1 MSTNPG
7 YFGSETELI
16 QSIMVGK
23 PWWQWA
29 VQFVRILANQE
40 ENKAV
45 RNPRLALTL
54 KVPFVQLLLP
64 NQSIPFLRVCLRSKE
79 SYKALED
86 HGIQDMEGLSWDY
99 MSSNDG

>member
-16 QSIMVGK
+16 QSIMVGEATVTVGCAACSYLRQ
-23 PWWQWA
+23 PGA
-29 VQFVRILANQE
+29 
-40 ENKAV
+40 

-64 NQSIPFLRVCLRSKE
+64 NQRIPFLRVCLRSKE

-86 HGIQDMEGLSWDY
+86 HGI
-99 MSSNDG
+99 